1 MINTKI
7 QQFLESFKKPNNFFL
22 LFICLCLLNN
32 SIFSINENFSI
43 AFYLIIFL
51 LTNYVKL
58 NLTFYKIIIKKE
70 VLLSFLIIFLPSI
83 IFIFIRT
90 KNGISF
96 RGDEIA
102 HFSNSITNLSY
113 WFVPQNYNGG
123 LSDFINN
130 SQISMINLLN
140 IKIINIFLL
149 ILFNFF
155 IYKNFNKVFNITLF
169 LSTLILIFFQN
180 SFPYEYSQGSFFIDN
195 FIQIFIYLIFPF
207 AISESIGLTNFIF
220 FSIYLLI
227 LRPAINNENLSY
239 KNIFFFGILLL
250 FPYLNILIFSN
261 YQEGIAIVF
270 VLLAIENFYK
280 YKDFKKTSVLFAF
293 AGCFR
298 EIFFL
303 PILILF
309 ISNLIL
315 KRRNFIKKII
325 FYFIIISPLIIH
337 LLHIS
342 SNSLG
347 KKKLIFIEKLNN
359 FSLENF
365 YFNELLI
372 IKIFLILLAISLSIY
387 LFYKSKDNKFILL
400 SFLNI
405 PIILV
410 LFLRHNFAFLDI
422 DRFFYLWVIIFY
434 IFLLFEISK
443 INFSKKLLLFCLI
456 IIYINN
462 FIFMY
467 KFYNY
472 EIKINESQ
480 NLFLP
485 IKDILKKENNFKK
498 LNIYTNLEINEFS
511 KNLYPNLEK
520 INLYN
525 NIKDVNKCICT
536 KDVISLYIF
545 DNSEN
550 IKSFCNFEDV
560 MCKKKDNYIN
570 KIYQVYVLR

>member
-1 MINTKI
+1 MNNIKF
-7 QQFLESFKKPNNFFL
+7 QQFVETCKKPNNFFL
-22 LFICLCLLNN
+22 LFVCLCLLNN

-43 AFYLIIFL
+43 IFYLIIFL
-51 LTNYVKL
+51 LSNFVKL
-58 NLTFYKIIIKKE
+58 NLSFHKIIIKKE
-70 VLLSFLIIFLPSI
+70 VCLSFLIIFLPSI
-83 IFIFIRT
+83 IFIFIRA

-113 WFVPQNYNGG
+113 WFTPQNYNGG
-123 LSDFINN
+123 LSEFINN
-130 SQISMINLLN
+130 SQINIINLLN

-149 ILFNFF
+149 ILLNFF
-155 IYKNFNKVFNITLF
+155 IYKIFNKVFNITLF
-169 LSTLILIFFQN
+169 FSTLILILFQN

-207 AISESIGLTNFIF
+207 SISESIGLTNFIF
-220 FSIYLLI
+220 FSFYLLI

-239 KNIFFFGILLL
+239 KNINFFWILLL

-261 YQEGIAIVF
+261 YQEGIGIVF

-280 YKDFKKTSVLFAF
+280 YKDFKTTSVLFAF

-303 PILILF
+303 PIFILF
-309 ISNLIL
+309 LSNLIL

-325 FYFIIISPLIIH
+325 FYFTIISPLIFH

-347 KKKLIFIEKLNN
+347 KKKLNFFEKLNN

-372 IKIFLILLAISLSIY
+372 IKIFLIVLAMSLSIY
-387 LFYKSKDNKFILL
+387 LFYKSKDYKFILL

-405 PIILV
+405 PIILL
-410 LFLRHNFAFLDI
+410 LFLRHNFAFVDI

-434 IFLLFEISK
+434 IFLIFEIQK
-443 INFSKKLLLFCLI
+443 INFSKKSLLFCLI
-456 IIYINN
+456 LIYINN
-462 FIFMY
+462 FNFLY

-472 EIKINESQ
+472 EIKINAQQ
-480 NLFLP
+480 NIFLP
-485 IKDILKKENNFKK
+485 IKKILKKENNFKE

-511 KNLYPNLEK
+511 KNLYPNLKK
-520 INLYN
+520 INLYK
-525 NIKDVNKCICT
+525 NIKDTNKCICT
-536 KDVISLYIF
+536 KDAISLYIF

-550 IKSFCNFEDV
+550 IKSFCNFEDF
-560 MCKKKDNYIN
+560 MCKKKNNYIN
-570 KIYQVYVLR
+570 NIFQVYVLR